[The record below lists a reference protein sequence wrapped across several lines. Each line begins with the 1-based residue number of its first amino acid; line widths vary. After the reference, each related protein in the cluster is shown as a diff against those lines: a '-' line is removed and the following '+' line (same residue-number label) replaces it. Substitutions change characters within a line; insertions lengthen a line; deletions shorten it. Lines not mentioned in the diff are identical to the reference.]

1 MVKLGRRAGALLD
14 ATGEADMGG
23 AIPAD
28 GGAVKDGART
38 AESSR
43 PRAAVAHLRRLMGL
57 LAPYRGRWT
66 LATVALILGGAV
78 NLGLPQ
84 TARVAIDDAIRR
96 GDLGTLDLIALL
108 ALGGFVLLGALTML
122 RHYLMSWLG
131 NRVVAD
137 LRDRTF
143 RHLLRFPPGYFHE
156 RRTGE
161 LVSRLT
167 TDIEALQGSVGSEF
181 SLALRAT
188 LTVVGGLTILL
199 FTNPTLTGVMVLV
212 VPPLSILAVAF
223 GRAIRRRSR
232 EIQDLVAEANGG
244 LKESLAGIE
253 TVQTFNAEAIEAE
266 RYKKQVFAAFR
277 TSLRV
282 AIFRGG
288 FAGAVQLG
296 AFGAM
301 TLIIW
306 LGAKGVVAGDT
317 TPGEVVVFLGYTL
330 MVASALA
337 TLAEIWG
344 NLQRAM
350 GASERIFDLLDETP
364 TIRDA
369 PGAHPLAAPRGELAF
384 EGVRFTY
391 PTRPDVQVLTDVSF
405 RAAPGETVALVGR
418 SGAGKSTIAALVQR
432 FWDPAEGC
440 VCVDGHDLRTLQLES
455 LRDAIATVAQDPVLF
470 SGSIRDNIAYGRPD
484 APLEDIVAA
493 ARDAKIADFVEG
505 LPDGW
510 DTLVGERGVKLSGG
524 QRQRVAI
531 ARAILADPRIL
542 ILDEATSH
550 LDSENEALVHAALER
565 LMEGRTT
572 LIIAH
577 RLSTVQ
583 KAHRILVL
591 DGGRVV
597 EAGTHEELMERGA
610 LYQKLAAS
618 QLG

>member
-1 MVKLGRRAGALLD
+1 MLAAACWMGD
-14 ATGEADMGG
+14 ADMGG
-23 AIPAD
+23 AIPAEAA
-28 GGAVKDGART
+28 AVKDGARKLGG
-38 AESSR
+38 AP
-43 PRAAVAHLRRLMGL
+43 PRAAWSHITRLVSLLR
-57 LAPYRGRWT
+57 PYRARWT
-66 LATVALILGGAV
+66 LATIALVLGGAV

-84 TARVAIDDAIRR
+84 TARVAIDDAVRNK
-96 GDLGTLDLIALL
+96 DLAMLDLIAAL
-108 ALGGFVLLGALTML
+108 ALGGFVILGGLTML

-137 LRDRTF
+137 LRDHSF

-156 RRTGE
+156 RMTGE

-167 TDIEALQGSVGSEF
+167 TDIEALQSSVGSEF
-181 SLALRAT
+181 SLALRSI
-188 LTVVGGLTILL
+188 LMVVGGLVILV
-199 FTNPTLTGVMVLV
+199 FTSPTLTGVMILV
-212 VPPLSILAVAF
+212 VPPLSLLAVAF
-223 GRAIRRRSR
+223 GRVIRRRSR

-266 RYKKQVFAAFR
+266 RYKGRVFAAFR

-282 AIFRGG
+282 ALFRGG
-288 FAGAVQLG
+288 FMGAVQVG

-306 LGAKGVVAGDT
+306 LGAKGVVAGET

-330 MVASALA
+330 MVASSLA

-344 NLQRAM
+344 NLQRAV
-350 GASERIFDLLDETP
+350 GASERIFELLDETP
-364 TIRDA
+364 QIRDA
-369 PGAHPLAAPRGELAF
+369 EGARPLVAPRGALAF
-384 EGVRFTY
+384 EQVRFTY
-391 PTRPDVQVLTDVSF
+391 PTRPDVQVLDDVSF
-405 RAAPGETVALVGR
+405 RAAPGETIALVGR

-432 FWDPAEGC
+432 FWDPSDG
-440 VCVDGHDLRTLQLES
+440 VVRVDGHDLRELQLES

-484 APLEDIVAA
+484 APLEAIIAA
-493 ARDAKIADFVEG
+493 ARDAKIADFVES

-510 DTLVGERGVKLSGG
+510 ETRVGERGVKLSGG

-531 ARAILADPRIL
+531 ARAILADPRVL

-583 KAHRILVL
+583 KANRILVI
-591 DGGRVV
+591 DGGRIV
-597 EAGTHEELMERGA
+597 EAGTHEELMAGGA
-610 LYQKLAAS
+610 LYEKLAAQ

>member
-1 MVKLGRRAGALLD
+1 
-14 ATGEADMGG
+14 
-23 AIPAD
+23 
-28 GGAVKDGART
+28 
-38 AESSR
+38 
-43 PRAAVAHLRRLMGL
+43 MGL
-57 LAPYRGRWT
+57 LRPYKARWS
-66 LATVALILGGAV
+66 LATIALILGGGV

-84 TARVAIDDAIRR
+84 TARVAIDDAIRH
-96 GDLGTLDLIALL
+96 GDLDTLDLIAAL
-108 ALGGFVLLGALTML
+108 ALGGFVLLAGLTML

-167 TDIEALQGSVGSEF
+167 TDIEALQSSVGSEF
-181 SLALRAT
+181 SLALRST
-188 LTVVGGLTILL
+188 LMAVGGLIILF
-199 FTNPTLTGVMVLV
+199 FTSPTLTGVMVLV

-223 GRAIRRRSR
+223 GRVIRRRSR

-253 TVQTFNAEAIEAE
+253 TVQTFNGEAAEAE
-266 RYKKQVFAAFR
+266 RYRGRVFAAFR
-277 TSLRV
+277 TSLKV

-288 FAGAVQLG
+288 FLGAVQVG

-306 LGAKGVVAGDT
+306 LGAKAVVAGET

-330 MVASALA
+330 MIASSLA

-344 NLQRAM
+344 NLQRAV
-350 GASERIFDLLDETP
+350 GASERIFDLLDEEP
-364 TIRDA
+364 AIRDA
-369 PGAHPLAAPRGELAF
+369 DDARPLESPRGELTF
-384 EGVRFTY
+384 DGVRFTY

-405 RAAPGETVALVGR
+405 QAAPGETIALVGR

-432 FWDPAEGC
+432 FWDPSEGA
-440 VCVDGHDLRTLQLES
+440 VRIDGHDLRGLELES

-505 LPDGW
+505 LPETW
-510 DTLVGERGVKLSGG
+510 DTRVGERGVKLSGG

-531 ARAILADPRIL
+531 ARAILADPRVL

-583 KAHRILVL
+583 KAHRILVI

-597 EAGTHEELMERGA
+597 EAGTHDELMANGA

-618 QLG
+618 QLGE